1 MRALLDVNVLV
12 ALLDP
17 EHSFHERAHEVWS
30 EIGRSS
36 GWASCPITQNG
47 VIRILSNE
55 RYPGASDFSK
65 ADVFAGLSQLIQN
78 SDHEFWPDEISLLDR
93 SRFDPEAI
101 FGHKQL
107 TDIYLLGLAMHKRGK
122 FITFDQR
129 VPVGAFLEPTSENLR
144 IV

>member
-1 MRALLDVNVLV
+1 M
-12 ALLDP
+12 
-17 EHSFHERAHEVWS
+17 
-30 EIGRSS
+30 
-36 GWASCPITQNG
+36 NG
-47 VIRILSNE
+47 IRVRRTS
-55 RYPGASDFSK
+55 RRQTF
-65 ADVFAGLSQLIQN
+65 FAGLSQLIQN

-129 VPVGAFLEPTSENLR
+129 VYGRRVPGTNERESPDSLIVGG
-144 IV
+144 